1 MAAGARDCG
10 ECAPLPCWLV
20 DSFDHVACDEE
31 LHDVALAFD
40 WGAHDGGEHVG
51 SCCGIVRAGEVV
63 ACPVFLWV
71 LWAAECVAGALLTV
85 VVDES
90 IAVEVIGLGG
100 DFDAGDVFVGD
111 FEGVHGWVF
120 LCCAVAA
127 ASFPYTTNVI
137 PYCSLK
143 QLHRSHL

>member
-1 MAAGARDCG
+1 M
-10 ECAPLPCWLV
+10 

-40 WGAHDGGEHVG
+40 WGSHDGGEHVG
-51 SCCGIVRAGEVV
+51 SCGGIVHAGEVV
-63 ACPVFLWV
+63 ACPVLLFI
-71 LWAAECVAGALLTV
+71 LWAAQCVAGVFFAI

-90 IAVEVIGLGG
+90 IAVEVVGLGG

-111 FEGVHGWVF
+111 FKGVHGWVF

-127 ASFPYTTNVI
+127 ASFPDTTNVTQFCLL
-137 PYCSLK
+137 P
-143 QLHRSHL
+143 QLGRTTF